1 MWKLTKND
9 YDPSRQLVEES
20 LFMVGNGYVGVRG
33 CFEEEYPYGQSI
45 RGTYINGL
53 YDRIPMI
60 HAEMAY
66 GFPTVQDKQPRIA
79 DTQTC
84 LIWLDGERA
93 ALYENKYE
101 TYYRHVDYHCGETE
115 RSYVFITKSGKK
127 AHLKFNRLASMV
139 NPHVL
144 AYKIEVIYEG
154 HIEFTSIL
162 DGSIEN
168 YSNPGD
174 PRTGQGHTQL
184 MEILKIDY
192 NTLESRLLME
202 TKTTKIKQAT
212 LVRHNV
218 SSPEEHKMLH
228 SLNGKK
234 IETKITGKNHLTLEK
249 ICVLTDSIRMEDA
262 MGGAISIHSTLEGHS
277 YEDLRQSQILYLN
290 RYWKN
295 SDIEIKGNPS
305 DQRAIRFMQYQLLQS
320 VGIDAYSNVS
330 AKGLSGEGYEGH
342 YFWDTEIYVL
352 PVLMINQP
360 ERAKHLL
367 EYRYHILENAKK
379 RAKELGQSKG
389 AAYAWRTISGI
400 ECSGY
405 FPAGTAQYHIN
416 SDIAHAFIQY
426 HLYTED
432 WNFLIEKGAE
442 VIFETARTWIE
453 IGNFHKEE
461 FHLHNVTGPDEYTAI
476 VSDNYYTN
484 AMAKHHMFWAY
495 KIYEQL
501 RDYDD
506 PKVRIKLKELMERID
521 LTVEELNYMLDAS
534 ERMVMPY
541 DEALGIFAQD
551 ASFLSKPIW
560 PFSSLDPTKKPL
572 LLHYH
577 PLTIYR
583 HQVLK
588 QADTVLAHF
597 LLEDYADD
605 ESICRGFD
613 YYEKITTHDS
623 SLSSCIY
630 GIMAS
635 RCGYSEKAYDYFSD
649 AVFLDLKDT
658 HGNTKDGLH
667 MANISG
673 TILSVFA
680 GFAGLRNTDTG
691 LKFRPYVPSQ
701 WEGYSFN
708 MIFKGRTIR
717 VNVDENFEVV
727 LLKGDNLLLSIFDEH
742 YELSLMNPISIPLEK
757 KGVIS

>member
-1 MWKLTKND
+1 MWKLTKNE
-9 YDPSRQLVEES
+9 YEPSRQLVEES
-20 LFMVGNGYVGVRG
+20 LFMVGNGYIGVRG
-33 CFEEEYPYGQSI
+33 CFEEEYPMGQSV

-53 YDRIPMI
+53 YDHVPMI

-84 LIWLDGERA
+84 LVWLDGERA
-93 ALYENKYE
+93 ALYENRYE
-101 TYYRHVDYHCGETE
+101 TYYRHVDYHSGETE
-115 RSYVFITKSGKK
+115 RSYIYITQSGKK

-144 AYKIEVIYEG
+144 AYRIEVIYDG
-154 HIEFTSIL
+154 LIEFISVL
-162 DGSIEN
+162 DGDIEN

-174 PRTGQGHTQL
+174 PRTGQGHTKL
-184 MEILKIDY
+184 MKIIEMDY
-192 NTLESRLLME
+192 LNLDSRLLME

-218 SSPEEHKMLH
+218 SSPVEYELWHG
-228 SLNGKK
+228 LNENK
-234 IETKITGKNHLTLEK
+234 IETRISGKNHLILEK
-249 ICVLTDSIRMEDA
+249 ICVLTDSIRMHDA
-262 MGGAISIHSTLEGHS
+262 MGGAISIQSAFESHS
-277 YEDLRQSQILYLN
+277 YEDLRQSQVLYLN
-290 RYWKN
+290 RFWEK

-305 DQRAIRFMQYQLLQS
+305 DQRAIRFMLYQLLQS
-320 VGIDAYSNVS
+320 VGIDEYSNVS

-360 ERAKHLL
+360 ERAKRLL
-367 EYRYHILENAKK
+367 EYRYHILENAKH
-379 RAKELGQSKG
+379 RAKELGHNKG

-426 HLYTED
+426 HLHTED
-432 WNFLIEKGAE
+432 WNFLVEKGAE
-442 VIFETARTWIE
+442 VIFETARTWLE
-453 IGNFHKEE
+453 IGNFHKGA
-461 FHLHNVTGPDEYTAI
+461 FHLHDVTGPDEYTAI

-484 AMAKHHMFWAY
+484 AMAKHHMFWAN
-495 KIYEQL
+495 KIYG
-501 RDYDD
+501 
-506 PKVRIKLKELMERID
+506 ELLDHEDLAIRSKFTDLMKKIN
-521 LTVEELNYMLDAS
+521 LTVEELNQMREAS
-534 ERMVMPY
+534 ELMVMPY
-541 DEALGIFAQD
+541 DEVLGIFAQD
-551 ASFLSKPIW
+551 ASFLSKPVW
-560 PFSSLDPTKKPL
+560 PIDKVDPTKKPL

-597 LLEDYADD
+597 LLEEYADD
-605 ESICRGFD
+605 ESICKGFD

-635 RCGYSEKAYDYFSD
+635 RCGYREKAYDYFSD

-667 MANISG
+667 IANISG
-673 TILSVFA
+673 TILSVYA
-680 GFAGLRNTDTG
+680 GFAGLRNMDSG
-691 LKFRPYVPSQ
+691 LKFRPYVPSK
-701 WEGYSFN
+701 WEGYSFK
-708 MIFKGRTIR
+708 MIYKGRNIR

-727 LLKGDNLLLSIFDEH
+727 LLKGDDLVITVFDDPF
-742 YELSLMNPISIPLEK
+742 ELTATQPVIITLEK
-757 KGVIS
+757 KGVSS

>member
-1 MWKLTKND
+1 MWKLTKNE
-9 YDPSRQLVEES
+9 YDPSGQLVEES
-20 LFMVGNGYVGVRG
+20 LFMVGNGYIGVRG
-33 CFEEEYPYGQSI
+33 CFEEEYPDGPSV

-53 YDRIPMI
+53 YDRVPMI
-60 HAEMAY
+60 HAEMAF

-84 LIWLDGERA
+84 LIWLDGEKV
-93 ALYENKYE
+93 ALYENRYE
-101 TYYRHVDYHCGETE
+101 TYYRHVDYHKGETE
-115 RSYVFITKSGKK
+115 RSYIYITRTGKK
-127 AHLKFNRLASMV
+127 AHLKFNRLASLV
-139 NPHVL
+139 NAHIL
-144 AYKIEVIYEG
+144 AYRIEVIFDG
-154 HIEFTSIL
+154 KIELVSVL
-162 DGSIEN
+162 DGDIEN
-168 YSNPGD
+168 YSNPDD
-174 PRTGQGHTQL
+174 PRTGQGHTKL
-184 MEILKIDY
+184 MEILQIDFKD
-192 NTLESRLLME
+192 LESRLLME
-202 TKTTKIKQAT
+202 TKSTKIKQAT
-212 LVRHNV
+212 IVRHNV
-218 SSPEEHKMLH
+218 ISPMDYE
-228 SLNGKK
+228 LNHNLNEKNVV
-234 IETKITGKNHLTLEK
+234 TKVIGKNHLTLDK
-249 ICVLTDSIRMEDA
+249 ICVLTDSIRIDDA
-262 MGGAISIHSTLEGHS
+262 MGGAISIQSAIEGHS
-277 YEDLRQSQILYLN
+277 YEDLRQSQTLYLN

-367 EYRYHILENAKK
+367 EYRYHILEHAKK

-432 WNFLIEKGAE
+432 WNFLVEKGAE
-442 VIFETARTWIE
+442 VIFETARTWLE
-453 IGNFHKEE
+453 IGHFHNEE
-461 FHLHNVTGPDEYTAI
+461 FHLHGVTGPDEYTAI

-484 AMAKHHMFWAY
+484 AMAKHHMLWAY

-501 RDYDD
+501 RDHEDSEIRF
-506 PKVRIKLKELMERID
+506 KFSEMMKRID
-521 LTVEELNYMLDAS
+521 LTSEELKQMMDAS
-534 ERMVMPY
+534 QRMVLPY

-551 ASFLSKPIW
+551 ATFLSKAVW
-560 PFSSLDPTKKPL
+560 PFEKVDPAKKPL

-588 QADTVLAHF
+588 QADTILAHF

-605 ESICRGFD
+605 KSICRGFD

-635 RCGYSEKAYDYFSD
+635 RCGYREKAYDYFSD

-667 MANISG
+667 IANISG

-680 GFAGLRNTDTG
+680 GFAGLRSTDTG
-691 LKFRPYVPSQ
+691 LKFRPYVPSE
-701 WEGYSFN
+701 WEGYSFK
-708 MIFKGRTIR
+708 MFYKGRNLE
-717 VNVDENFEVV
+717 VNVDDNFEIV
-727 LLKGDNLLLSIFDEH
+727 LLKGDALVITVFDEQ
-742 YELSLMNPISIPLEK
+742 YELGFEQPVIRPLDK
-757 KGVIS
+757 KEVNQ

>member
-1 MWKLTKND
+1 MWKLTKNE

-20 LFMVGNGYVGVRG
+20 LFMVGNGYIGVRG
-33 CFEEEYPYGQSI
+33 CFEEEYPKGLSV

-53 YDRIPMI
+53 FDHVPMI

-66 GFPTVQDKQPRIA
+66 GFPTVQDKQPRIS

-93 ALYENKYE
+93 ALYEGRYE
-101 TYYRHVDYHCGETE
+101 TYYRHVDYQRGETE
-115 RSYVFITKSGKK
+115 RSYIYITQSGKK

-144 AYKIEVIYEG
+144 AYKIEVIYDG
-154 HIEFTSIL
+154 QIEFISVL
-162 DGSIEN
+162 DGDIEN
-168 YSNPGD
+168 YSNPED
-174 PRTGQGHTQL
+174 PRTGQGHTKL
-184 MEILKIDY
+184 MEVLEMDF
-192 NTLESRLLME
+192 NDLESSLLLE

-212 LVRHNV
+212 MVRHNV
-218 SSPEEHKMLH
+218 SSPVEYELWHV
-228 SLNGKK
+228 LNDQK
-234 IETKITGKNHLTLEK
+234 IETRISGKNHLTLEK
-249 ICVLTDSIRMEDA
+249 ICVMTDSIRMQDA
-262 MGGAISIHSTLEGHS
+262 LGGAISIQSAFEGHS
-277 YEDLRQSQILYLN
+277 YDGLRESQTLYLD
-290 RYWKN
+290 RFWKH
-295 SDIEIKGNPS
+295 SDIEIIGNPS

-426 HLYTED
+426 QLFTDD
-432 WNFLIEKGAE
+432 WNFLVDKGAE
-442 VIFETARTWIE
+442 VIFETARTWLE
-453 IGNFHKEE
+453 IGHLHNGA
-461 FHLHNVTGPDEYTAI
+461 FHLHGVTGPDEYTAI

-484 AMAKHHMFWAY
+484 AMAKHHMHWAY

-501 RDYDD
+501 RDHED
-506 PKVRIKLKELMERID
+506 PLIRSKFSKLMERIN
-521 LTVEELNYMLDAS
+521 LTAAELNQMMDAS

-541 DEALGIFAQD
+541 DEKLGIFAQD
-551 ASFLSKPIW
+551 ATFLSKPVW
-560 PFSSLDPTKKPL
+560 PFDRLDPNKKPL

-588 QADTVLAHF
+588 QADTILAHF
-597 LLEDYADD
+597 LLEDYAD
-605 ESICRGFD
+605 EQSICRGFD

-635 RCGYSEKAYDYFSD
+635 RCGYRKKAYDYFSD

-667 MANISG
+667 IANISG
-673 TILSVFA
+673 TILSVIA
-680 GFAGLRNTDTG
+680 GFAGFRNTDSG
-691 LKFRPYVPSQ
+691 LRFRPYVPSE
-701 WEGYSFN
+701 WEGYSFR
-708 MIFKGRTIR
+708 MIYKGRDIKVS
-717 VNVDENFEVV
+717 VNENFEVV
-727 LLKGDNLLLSIFDEH
+727 LLKGDAVVITVFDEQ
-742 YELSLMNPISIPLEK
+742 YELTATQPVIKPLEK
-757 KGVIS
+757 KEVSS

>member
-1 MWKLTKND
+1 MWKLTKNI

-20 LFMVGNGYVGVRG
+20 LFMVGNGYVGTRG
-33 CFEEEYPYGQSI
+33 CFEEEYPNGLSV

-53 YDRIPMI
+53 YDHVPMI
-60 HAEMAY
+60 HAEMAF
-66 GFPTVQDKQPRIA
+66 GFPIIQDKQPRIA

-84 LIWLDGERA
+84 LIWLDGERV
-93 ALYENKYE
+93 ALYEDRYE
-101 TYYRHVDYHCGETE
+101 TYYRHVDFQCGETE
-115 RSYVFITKSGKK
+115 RSYVFITESGKK

-144 AYKIEVIYEG
+144 AYKIDVIYDG
-154 HIEFTSIL
+154 KIEFVSIL
-162 DGSIEN
+162 DGEIEN
-168 YSNPGD
+168 YSNPND

-184 MEILKIDY
+184 MEVEQIDY
-192 NTLESRLLME
+192 KNLDSWLLMT

-212 LVRHNV
+212 LVKHNIL
-218 SSPEEHKMLH
+218 SQDEYELH
-228 SLNGKK
+228 HSINGKK
-234 IETKITGKNHLTLEK
+234 IETVITGRNHLTLDK
-249 ICVLTDSIRMEDA
+249 ICVLTDSIRTEDA

-277 YEDLRQSQILYLN
+277 YEDLRQTQVQYLKH
-290 RYWKN
+290 YWKI

-305 DQRAIRFMQYQLLQS
+305 DQRAIRFMQYQLLQN

-342 YFWDTEIYVL
+342 YFWDTEIYIL
-352 PVLMINQP
+352 PVLMVNQP

-367 EYRYHILENAKK
+367 EYRYQILDNAKK
-379 RAKELGQSKG
+379 RAKEIGHSKG

-432 WNFLIEKGAE
+432 WDFLIEKGAE
-442 VIFETARTWIE
+442 VIFETARIWLE
-453 IGNFHKEE
+453 IGHFTKDE
-461 FHLHNVTGPDEYTAI
+461 FHLHNVTGPNEYTAI

-484 AMAKHHMFWAY
+484 AMAKYHLFWAF
-495 KIYEQL
+495 KIYETLFNNEDLML
-501 RDYDD
+501 RT
-506 PKVRIKLKELMERID
+506 KLIELMDRIE
-521 LTVEELNYMLDAS
+521 LTIDELKLMMNAS
-534 ERMVMPY
+534 EQMVMPY
-541 DEALGIFAQD
+541 DNTLGIFAQD
-551 ASFLSKPIW
+551 ATFLSKPLW
-560 PFSSLDPTKKPL
+560 PFSKLDPVKKPL

-588 QADTVLAHF
+588 QADTILAHF

-605 ESICRGFD
+605 QSICRGFD

-635 RCGYSEKAYDYFSD
+635 KCGYREKAYDYFSD
-649 AVFLDLKDT
+649 AVFLDLNDT
-658 HGNTKDGLH
+658 HSNTQDGLH
-667 MANISG
+667 MANIGG
-673 TILSVFA
+673 TILSVFS

-691 LKFRPYVPSQ
+691 LNFRPYVPSQ

-708 MIFKGRTIR
+708 MIFKGRTIS
-717 VNVDENFEVV
+717 VKVDDNFEVV
-727 LLKGDNLLLSIFDEH
+727 LIKGNNLILSIFDVQ
-742 YELSLMNPISIPLEK
+742 YELSMMHPINIPLVEK
-757 KGVIS
+757 GGI